1 MSKKIKS
8 ILSILFAAVLTV
20 SCFCI
25 PVNAADD
32 DLKIKISSDDKDS
45 VTAKVGDTVKY
56 AFYMTQTK

>member
-1 MSKKIKS
+1 MT
-8 ILSILFAAVLTV
+8 A

-56 AFYMTQTK
+56 AVYMSQTNER